1 MESNASVPFNE
12 LSLAYVLSR
21 PGFELFPYPQWAPE
35 HMTVQ
40 DVLNLSLYGEA
51 DGFKAPDQKVLD
63 WAEELEN
70 EIFYWFKFRAP
81 EGQR

>member
-1 MESNASVPFNE
+1 MGLNTRVPFNE
-12 LSLAYVLSR
+12 LPLAYVLSR

-40 DVLNLSLYGEA
+40 DVLNLSLYGETES
-51 DGFKAPDQKVLD
+51 FKAPDQTVLD

-70 EIFYWFKFRAP
+70 EIFYWFKFRAW
-81 EGQR
+81 EGQL